1 MDAIFGYKILVHFH
15 TKVYIQSHL
24 WTEMHNKSCVGV
36 CAKKDF
42 PPRRVDQDFH
52 LEGMNQLF
60 GEMIQFL
67 GVDQECVIE
76 M

>member
-1 MDAIFGYKILVHFH
+1 
-15 TKVYIQSHL
+15 
-24 WTEMHNKSCVGV
+24 MHNKSCVGV